1 MDEYC
6 EWHVERDAASG
17 KVVRVDVT
25 TELPEYWAY
34 MHATSPET
42 VLALYRE
49 HVSPRV
55 MARDLVDR
63 SGTYDKY
70 NTWNTEQGCMHLQQ
84 PADTASAAVGIS
96 GSSTAQLVDALGRR
110 IPGKQKLM
118 EAHGDTRA
126 GSTSPL
132 RGSDPSITQDIYELC
147 APGAVQAKLTLADP
161 IGVYMDEVDVSG
173 WAAPDGSP
181 LARDDV
187 VTLARGAKGKAL
199 RYSIAVPDGRGV
211 RARRLLRRRPAGRV
225 RRPGVKNAI
234 TAYLPVE
241 TYRAPI
247 APPSVRAP
255 ALAATA
261 GGGGRGRGAHQGR
274 ARRRVRRAARR
285 TTRRHAGDK
294 RRARGSAGSF
304 QCCRARRS

>member
-1 MDEYC
+1 MDEYV

-118 EAHGDTRA
+118 EAHGDTSA

-173 WAAPDGSP
+173 WAAPDGTP

-199 RYSIAVPDGRGV
+199 RYSIAVPDGRGYV
-211 RARRLLRRRPAGRV
+211 LGDCFVGGQRV
-225 RRPGVKNAI
+225 EFGGQVVKNAI

-255 ALAATA
+255 ALAATPAAAVAVEVPIKAEPDDECA
-261 GGGGRGRGAHQGR
+261 GLLGEQHDATPATNGGAWLGWL
-274 ARRRVRRAARR
+274 
-285 TTRRHAGDK
+285 
-294 RRARGSAGSF
+294 F